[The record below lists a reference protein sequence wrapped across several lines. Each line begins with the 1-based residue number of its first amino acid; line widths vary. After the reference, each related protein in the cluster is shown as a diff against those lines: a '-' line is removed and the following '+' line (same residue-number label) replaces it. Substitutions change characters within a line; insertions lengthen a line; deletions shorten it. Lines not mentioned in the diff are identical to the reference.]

1 MIKYA
6 LVVAVC
12 LLSIPCA
19 SATSNVVNNLE
30 KAYTENEQKIDHQR
44 QKHAHVLNELL
55 TIDRNLNVKRAELS
69 RINAT
74 LKAYQ
79 HEQKT
84 IQQTVLDSQQEFEA
98 MQVHFERRIRDIYKY
113 QNFGFL
119 EVVFSSHDL
128 LSFFETAIWFEKL
141 LTADVRLLDTIQKKH
156 RAWLNY
162 QRKVANRK
170 QRIARMHQQATAT
183 LSTIRQTKQKKNQR
197 LHALNDTIEAFE
209 KENQALLASSSELAS
224 LIRKRKKTSVTGSL
238 QFVKPVLGWLS
249 SNFGYRT
256 HPIFKRRIFH
266 SGIDFAAPSGQKIIA
281 ADRGS
286 VVFSGWWGGYGK
298 ATILDHGNN
307 ITTVYAHQSRIVAK
321 KGQQVEKGQLIGY
334 VGSTGYST
342 GPHLHFEVRK
352 NGTPINPTT
361 YFKKL

>member
-6 LVVAVC
+6 GIVLCIGLACSGTTPNAVQE
-12 LLSIPCA
+12 
-19 SATSNVVNNLE
+19 LE
-30 KAYTENEQKIDHQR
+30 QAYTRNEHHIEEQR
-44 QKHAHVLNELL
+44 EKQSKVLNELL
-55 TIDRNLNVKRAELS
+55 TIDRNLKVKQTELT
-69 RINAT
+69 RLNAN

-79 HEQKT
+79 HEQIN
-84 IQQTVLDSQQEFEA
+84 IQQQVADAHTEF
-98 MQVHFERRIRDIYKY
+98 QNVQHHFERRIRDIYKY

-119 EVVFSSHDL
+119 EVLFSSHDL

-141 LTADVRLLDTIQKKH
+141 LTADIRLLDNIQKKYQ
-156 RAWLNY
+156 AWLNY
-162 QRKVANRK
+162 QRKIAQRK
-170 QRIARMHQQATAT
+170 SRIESMQSQAQST
-183 LSTIRQTKQKKNQR
+183 LLNIQQTKQQKNQR
-197 LHALNDTIEAFE
+197 LQTLNQTIEAFE
-209 KENQALLASSSELAS
+209 KENQALLASSSELAT
-224 LIRKRKKTSVTGSL
+224 LIRSRKKTTVMGSM

-249 SNFGYRT
+249 SSFGYRT

-266 SGIDFAAPSGQKIIA
+266 AGIDFAAPSGRKIIA
-281 ADRGS
+281 ADRGT
-286 VVFSGWWGGYGK
+286 VIFSGWWGGYGK

-307 ITTVYAHQSRIVAK
+307 ITTVYAHQSRIVTK

-352 NGTPINPTT
+352 NGTPINPST